1 MKSFNASIS
10 SYKGKTGFLALMLLA
25 SGLAACAA
33 IPPAPVDA
41 IQAAESSI
49 KQAEEARVAD
59 YASAELGSA
68 KAKLAEAKTLV
79 EKASKEKD
87 AKIMQHARDLA
98 EESRTDADLAKTKAQ
113 AAHAAAVSDE
123 MQRDVDALQ
132 MELKRKQDA
141 QKKL

>member
-1 MKSFNASIS
+1 MNSSNASIS

-25 SGLAACAA
+25 AGLVACAA

-68 KAKLAEAKTLV
+68 KAKLAEAKALI

-98 EESRTDADLAKTKAQ
+98 EEARTDADLAKTKAQ
-113 AAHAAAVSDE
+113 AAHAAAVSGE
-123 MQRDVDALQ
+123 MQRDVDTLQ
-132 MELKRKQDA
+132 MELQRKQDA